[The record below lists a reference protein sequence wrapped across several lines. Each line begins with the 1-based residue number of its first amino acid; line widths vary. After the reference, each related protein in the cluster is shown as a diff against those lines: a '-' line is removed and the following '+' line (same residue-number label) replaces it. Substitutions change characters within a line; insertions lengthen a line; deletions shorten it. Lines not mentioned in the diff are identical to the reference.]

1 MKIESKIA
9 GVNIR
14 RVERDSSRSQV
25 NTVDLSVPDCGS
37 SLDGKQMLCQQSWLR
52 PSCANVLNFNGFASQ
67 QRQSESASEN
77 LTATLAERAIDPDH
91 F

>member
-9 GVNIR
+9 GLDSR
-14 RVERDSSRSQV
+14 RLERDSSRSQM
-25 NTVDLSVPDCGS
+25 NTAYLSVPDCGS
-37 SLDGKQMLCQQSWLR
+37 RLDGKQMLCQQSWLR
-52 PSCANVLNFNGFASQ
+52 PSCANVVNFNGFTSQ
-67 QRQSESASEN
+67 QGQSKSASEN